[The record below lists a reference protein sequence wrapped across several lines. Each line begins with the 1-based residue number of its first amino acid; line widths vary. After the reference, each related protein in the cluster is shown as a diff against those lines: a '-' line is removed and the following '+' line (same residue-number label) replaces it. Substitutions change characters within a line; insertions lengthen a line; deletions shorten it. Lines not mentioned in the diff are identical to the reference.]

1 MSQEN
6 VEVVRR
12 GLAAW
17 NAGDMETF
25 RELNAPDV
33 IVRTLE
39 EWPEPGPHVG
49 RETVMR
55 FFDQLRQTWDADTVE
70 WVGEPIAAADRVV
83 IRIIWHG
90 AGHGPQAKMEMTC
103 IYTVRKGRIR
113 GWEYFWDHAEALEA
127 VGLSEQ
133 DARADP

>member
-90 AGHGPQAKMEMTC
+90 TGHGPQAKMEMTC

-113 GWEYFWDHAEALEA
+113 GWEYFWDHAQALEA
-127 VGLSEQ
+127 LGLSE
-133 DARADP
+133 